1 MTVIIISSH
10 VVPKIKEERSW
21 KELMFGLEGLRGVYG
36 RLFRDQKLFEYKEF
50 QDCGHLG
57 GSLRPP
63 PRTRSPGLY
72 HRTDMTKPVFT
83 WHMMIF
89 SVKDHQAAVEDQ
101 RKRALLQLQLLCL
114 RASTL
119 RYTRVATVS
128 SAISYRCCV
137 LISNSTTACL
147 SLYRRGQHTHGWSLR
162 ELGRAWRLFTFRLNV
177 SRLKHKFRPG
187 FSQGKKQCTKLRGG
201 SGQT

>member
-21 KELMFGLEGLRGVYG
+21 KDVRIGGTTGCLRAIIPWSETVWVQRVSGLWSPG
-36 RLFRDQKLFEYKEF
+36 RE
-50 QDCGHLG
+50 
-57 GSLRPP
+57 SAPP
-63 PRTRSPGLY
+63 PCTRSPGLY

-177 SRLKHKFRPG
+177 SMLKHKFRPG